1 MSGGVVVLKT
11 FIMLEVS
18 RRTHSFTKMIQGR
31 FHDEFLPHV
40 WIFKFTFG
48 RWGAGLI
55 ADDHWHDILS
65 DWVRDCPEL
74 DQRCIVVQEEYVGC
88 VEDMLLARG
97 QGVTLVSKQAVHIV
111 YDQQCQ

>member
-1 MSGGVVVLKT
+1 
-11 FIMLEVS
+11 
-18 RRTHSFTKMIQGR
+18 MIQGR

-40 WIFKFTFG
+40 WIFKSYTRG
-48 RWGAGLI
+48 GNLRGIRLGGSRWGAGVI